1 MNKVILTLS
10 LVLFLI
16 LFQASPL
23 LADEVENVAPV
34 IEEDSLIVQ
43 IIDSEGIA
51 WGWSA
56 DGSPNPGDRAAPYIL
71 NGEQLYFEV
80 EVSDANG
87 QADLTGMVVNIV
99 LLPAL
104 YFTGDLESTT
114 IDPDT
119 GIYRGRYTGYAIA
132 DETIPMGKAD
142 IVIEAMDP
150 AGATDSYDPYMYE
163 PGADILKPEVSLII
177 NSPSVIFP
185 QSYAGDTGVTAN
197 ENPIQLIPQAVVGME
212 HVPVVFEL
220 SHSGTNM
227 VNGGNIIPVGS
238 IVWSTTPQITS
249 NSLSVGNQII
259 ASGVTEGTVID
270 VYYWLNVPMP
280 QTEGNYSGTI
290 DFHFI
295 AD

>member
-1 MNKVILTLS
+1 VALKNEGSNPSTHPTQQPNQGFVPLHWSNQTLH
-10 LVLFLI
+10 
-16 LFQASPL
+16 P
-23 LADEVENVAPV
+23 
-34 IEEDSLIVQ
+34 
-43 IIDSEGIA
+43 
-51 WGWSA
+51 
-56 DGSPNPGDRAAPYIL
+56 PN
-71 NGEQLYFEV
+71 
-80 EVSDANG
+80 SH
-87 QADLTGMVVNIV
+87 T
-99 LLPAL
+99 
-104 YFTGDLESTT
+104 
-114 IDPDT
+114 
-119 GIYRGRYTGYAIA
+119 
-132 DETIPMGKAD
+132 
-142 IVIEAMDP
+142 
-150 AGATDSYDPYMYE
+150 GATVTYDSYMYE

-185 QSYAGDTGVTAN
+185 ESYAGDTGVTAN